1 MFPFEGMFV
10 HEVLAGVIA
19 YRIGKITRI
28 SFSISIN
35 DYGFELLSEESV
47 PLEEALEL
55 DLFSEED
62 LMEDIGHAI
71 NKTELATR
79 KFRDVAT
86 IAGLIFPG
94 YPGKNIRAKHL
105 QASTSILYKVFDE
118 YDKSINKYGVK
129 VGTTLKFWESK
140 NWIKK
145 IHPYGWVQ
153 WYCDFFMGKRSE
165 DDERQIKRWK
175 GVAGERGRF
184 MRFLVTQILKKKKTW
199 NDETVSPKIRQTLQ
213 HWAYKLTKKDFD
225 YEVKRRKN
233 K

>member
-1 MFPFEGMFV
+1 MV
-10 HEVLAGVIA
+10 KTK
-19 YRIGKITRI
+19 KIKKR
-28 SFSISIN
+28 N
-35 DYGFELLSEESV
+35 K
-47 PLEEALEL
+47 
-55 DLFSEED
+55 
-62 LMEDIGHAI
+62 
-71 NKTELATR
+71 NKTKKKYKMVKPKKKGGRYFFKDYPEFKPNLSPREMFKLGSFGGTYWR
-79 KFRDVAT
+79 PIKSKFYDIKLKNAHKK
-86 IAGLIFPG
+86 
-94 YPGKNIRAKHL
+94 YPNSWWSGIPTEHL
-105 QASTSILYKVFDE
+105 TTPFDE